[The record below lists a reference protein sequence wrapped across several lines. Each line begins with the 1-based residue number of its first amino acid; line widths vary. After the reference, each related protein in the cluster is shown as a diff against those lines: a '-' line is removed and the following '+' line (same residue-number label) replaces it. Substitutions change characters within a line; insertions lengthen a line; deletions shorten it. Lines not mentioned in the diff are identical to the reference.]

1 MAINDLVRPGD
12 RSSFETL
19 GIVTAAASRF
29 TAIVVA
35 TGALM
40 VTLVFPPGHTSAN
53 SSVVSLPGGRPA
65 RVDSLSGLR
74 YLGYYGVQDAGV
86 LSHHGNLIFTA
97 SAADIQRAGTFGIKA
112 FHHVAGVLTAAD
124 EAHWPEALSQWKK
137 HADSIRP
144 YISNVAAFYLYDEP
158 YGQLGHLGR
167 SVVYQRL
174 ARAAKAVNESFP
186 GIPVAIAEAADNM
199 TNYYSREP
207 FRVPPE
213 IDWVGFD
220 CYDRSFSDCGASHKS
235 IPEYLALLKTA
246 LGSSRQRTF
255 LIPPAFY
262 IVSGKAPES
271 EILSAI
277 RHGGPCNAT
286 PNCKVQDSIAAI
298 SQPYFS
304 LAKSDRT
311 VVAIIPFTGGLY
323 EESGKVFLGALDMP
337 RVRAAYDKIFASI
350 PGNDAV
356 PNLPYQTGAKI
367 VAVSA
372 TTMSPHLPRDTVW
385 AAVQV
390 LDPQGTPKRGVNVA
404 CTSSDDSSLWWRT
417 RSTGTNDPTNALFG
431 WILGSRSGHTYNL
444 RCRSPATGGQ
454 SVIFSVTTKP
464 G

>member
-1 MAINDLVRPGD
+1 MFQHGER
-12 RSSFETL
+12 RK
-19 GIVTAAASRF
+19 GIPLHR
-29 TAIVVA
+29 IVLA
-35 TGALM
+35 TGALLL
-40 VTLVFPPGHTSAN
+40 TLVPTPDHASAN
-53 SSVVSLPGGRPA
+53 SSVTFSPARRSA

-97 SAADIQRAGTFGIKA
+97 SAADIQRAATFGIKA
-112 FHHVAGVLTAAD
+112 FHRVPGVLTGAD
-124 EAHWPEALSQWKK
+124 DAHWPEALSQWKK

-174 ARAAKAVNESFP
+174 ARAAKAVKESFP

-220 CYDRSFSDCGASHKS
+220 CYDGSFSDCGASHRS
-235 IPEYLALLKTA
+235 IPEYFAILKA
-246 LGSSRQRTF
+246 RLGSPEQRIF

-277 RHGGPCNAT
+277 RHGGPCGAP
-286 PNCKVQDSIAAI
+286 PNCKAQDSIAAI

-311 VVAIIPFTGGLY
+311 IVAIIPFTGGLY
-323 EESGKVFLGALDMP
+323 EDSDNVFLGALDMP
-337 RVRAAYDKIFASI
+337 RVRAAYDKVFASI

-367 VAVSA
+367 VAVGG
-372 TTMSPHLPRDTVW
+372 TTMPSHFPRDTMW

-390 LDPQGTPKRGVNVA
+390 LDPHGTPKRGVNVA
-404 CTSSDDSSLWWRT
+404 CTPSDDSSLWWRT
-417 RSTGTNDPTNALFG
+417 RSTGTNDPNNAFFG
-431 WILGSRSGHTYNL
+431 WILGSRSAHTYTL

-454 SVIFSVTTKP
+454 SVVFSVTTKP
-464 G
+464 R